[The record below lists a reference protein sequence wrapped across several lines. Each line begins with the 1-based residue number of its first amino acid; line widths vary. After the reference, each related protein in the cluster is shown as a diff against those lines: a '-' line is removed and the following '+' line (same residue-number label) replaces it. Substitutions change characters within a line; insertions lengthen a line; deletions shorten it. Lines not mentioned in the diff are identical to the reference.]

1 MRTDWFDLLAVQWSL
16 KSLQH
21 HSSKASILH
30 HSAFVIV
37 RLSHPY
43 MTTGKIT
50 ALTLW
55 TFVGKVMSLL
65 FNMLL
70 RLVTAVFTRSKRL
83 LISWLQSL
91 SAVSLED
98 KKIKSL
104 PVSTVSP
111 SICREVMGRDYGLQP
126 TRLLRPWD
134 FLERV
139 LEWGAITFSG
149 VKD

>member
-1 MRTDWFDLLAVQWSL
+1 MLSLLYG
-16 KSLQH
+16 
-21 HSSKASILH
+21 
-30 HSAFVIV
+30 SALISVHDHWKTI
-37 RLSHPY
+37 
-43 MTTGKIT
+43 
-50 ALTLW
+50 ALARW
-55 TFVGKVMSLL
+55 TFVSKVMSLL
-65 FNMLL
+65 FNSLS
-70 RLVTAVFTRSKRL
+70 RLVIALLPRSKRL

-91 SAVSLED
+91 SAVSLEA